1 VTIVRPVRRRARGWL
16 AGLLSLVIVAALAP
30 AVGAQPIRSAV
41 AVAAPTGDSL
51 VISVLT
57 FGPGE
62 ELFERFGHIA
72 IRVHN
77 FRTGTDVA
85 YNWGMFDFN
94 QPHFYQNFLTGD
106 TKYWMEGFPAM
117 PFVEAYRQQGRA
129 VWEQDLALTHAE
141 ADSLRRYIEWN
152 ARDENKYYR
161 YDYYRDDCATRVR
174 DAIDMVL
181 GGALKQSV
189 TGLSDGVSYRSETMR
204 LSAAYPLTNFAMD
217 YVLGRPA
224 DGVISS
230 WEEMFIPMR
239 VRDILG
245 LATIRRANGTMTKL
259 VGEQRRLVVDDRFN
273 ERMPVPNYLMA
284 ASIAGATFTAVAVL
298 LALLAANYRA
308 ARVAFVTLATTWNV
322 VAGLLGVILICA
334 GAFTKHVYMSGNIN
348 VLLAT
353 PVSLVLALLIPL
365 AFRTVRRRRLVR
377 LSVQLSLLI
386 AVSAVVTLVMHF
398 VPAYWQHNAAILAV
412 AVPAHCAIAFG
423 LTWIAAP
430 GSRASRSAV

>member
-1 VTIVRPVRRRARGWL
+1 MLAHPLCRRAARWL
-16 AGLLSLVIVAALAP
+16 VALLVPMLIAISPPPLN
-30 AVGAQPIRSAV
+30 AQPARTVSA
-41 AVAAPTGDSL
+41 TTRDSL

-57 FGPGE
+57 FGPGD

-72 IRVHN
+72 IRVQN
-77 FRTGTDVA
+77 PGTGSDIA

-94 QPHFYQNFLTGD
+94 QPNFYQNFLTGD
-106 TKYWMEGFPAM
+106 TKYWMAGYPAM
-117 PFVEAYRQQGRA
+117 PFVDLYRQQGRS
-129 VWEQDLALTHAE
+129 VWEQELALTRVE
-141 ADSLRRYIEWN
+141 ADSLRRFIEWN
-152 ARDENKYYR
+152 AREENKYYR

-181 GGALKQSV
+181 GGTLKQSL

-204 LSAAYPLTNFAMD
+204 LSAAYPLTNFGMD

-245 LATIRRANGTMTKL
+245 FATIRRADGTMAKL
-259 VGEQRRLVVDDRFN
+259 VGNQRQLVADNRFADR
-273 ERMPVPNYLMA
+273 MTGPDYLMP
-284 ASIAGATFTAVAVL
+284 ASIAAATFTAVAVL
-298 LALLAANYRA
+298 LALLAANSAA
-308 ARVAFVTLATTWNV
+308 ARVAFIALATTWNL
-322 VAGLLGVILICA
+322 VAGVLGIILICA

-353 PVSLVLALLIPL
+353 PLSLVLAFLIPL
-365 AFRTVRRRRLVR
+365 AFRRVRRRRLVTISVR
-377 LSVQLSLLI
+377 LGLFT
-386 AVSAVVTLVMHF
+386 AASAIVTLVLYF
-398 VPAYWQHNAAILAV
+398 VPALRQHNAAILAV

-423 LTWIAAP
+423 LAWIAAP